1 MRDVR
6 DGTDCVIL
14 ITTFRYLLLRYQTHV
29 NTEVCAHFRCF
40 KYVYKYTFKAPDTT
54 AIAIDEIEAHLAGR
68 LLSASEAVHRLLS
81 LSLHKEWPPVVR
93 LDIHLPQQQTMV
105 FDPTTDEES
114 LMLQSVTSTSTLLA
128 FFRLNA
134 SDAFAKT
141 LLYHEVPE
149 HYVLVAGVWRK
160 RIYSKV
166 LGMIINITHPH
177 NRNHHLSISVHPP
190 SLQHPPIEGPVT
202 RSQALAVGRIY
213 GISHHNMEL
222 FALRRLLSV
231 VKGVQSFEDVATYNG
246 MVHANF
252 TDACLARGMMADDT
266 DIIAA
271 LQEIV
276 EVQISV
282 DEIRRQFARLL
293 MQNAPANP
301 QMMFNMFVDDM
312 HDDPGHPDAEV
323 FTMLALEHLMN
334 AQGRSMKDF
343 GFEVPRCENLD
354 AQRDTSTRRDSIA
367 LQNAQLRSATLMAR
381 LSDEQH
387 AALSMIIS
395 SIGNGQ
401 GPNVFALIA
410 SAGAG
415 KTLFANALAATL
427 RSQRRTVICVA
438 ASGLAAMLLDGGTT
452 AHSAFHIPI
461 PTHETSMCNFSREE
475 RRMMKHVD
483 LIIYDECSMVNAQV
497 ADCVD
502 RSLRD
507 IMGSNRPF
515 GGKCIL
521 WMGDFKQLLPVVQ
534 YGKGHN
540 CTIQKCYWWS
550 AAVRIT
556 FSRNWRASQHPEFCH
571 FLEDLGNGRLAAIT
585 PPPACR
591 VQSSAEMINA
601 VYGSEFPDCHQILA
615 LTLETCSEIN
625 KMCFARLPGE
635 CIEMHA
641 TDYYVECADPD
652 AFPHD
657 YIETLQMKG
666 APPWML
672 QLKIGGRYMCIRN
685 IDLPRGIING
695 TMLKLIAIGRLY
707 ATFKVL
713 TGKSAGSIEI
723 LLKAVFS
730 ISPEASGLP
739 FTIIRRQ
746 FPIIPAYC
754 LTVHKAQGQTMARVG
769 LIFESDPF
777 THGQL
782 YVALSR
788 VSGWDSVYVMCQD
801 SDIRNCVM
809 QFLLQ

>member
-1 MRDVR
+1 MAQTSLLQGAR
-6 DGTDCVIL
+6 L
-14 ITTFRYLLLRYQTHV
+14 NIT
-29 NTEVCAHFRCF
+29 
-40 KYVYKYTFKAPDTT
+40 
-54 AIAIDEIEAHLAGR
+54 IAQSHHQIH
-68 LLSASEAVHRLLS
+68 HRHPS
-81 LSLHKEWPPVVR
+81 PSLHRP
-93 LDIHLPQQQTMV
+93 L
-105 FDPTTDEES
+105 
-114 LMLQSVTSTSTLLA
+114 
-128 FFRLNA
+128 
-134 SDAFAKT
+134 
-141 LLYHEVPE
+141 
-149 HYVLVAGVWRK
+149 
-160 RIYSKV
+160 
-166 LGMIINITHPH
+166 
-177 NRNHHLSISVHPP
+177 PP
-190 SLQHPPIEGPVT
+190 SSSHVSLT
-202 RSQALAVGRIY
+202 CSQALAVGRIY
-213 GISHHNMEL
+213 GVSHHNAEL

-231 VKGVQSFEDVATYNG
+231 VKGAQSFEDMATYNG
-246 MVHANF
+246 MVHASF
-252 TDACLARGMMADDT
+252 SDACLARGMMADDT

-271 LQEIV
+271 LHEIV

-293 MQNAPANP
+293 MLNAPANP
-301 QMMFNMFVDDM
+301 QMLFDMFADDM
-312 HDDPGHPDAEV
+312 HDDPGHPDAV
-323 FTMLALEHLMN
+323 SFTMLAVEHHMN
-334 AQGRSMKDF
+334 VQGRSMSDF
-343 GFEVPRCENLD
+343 GFELPRCENLD
-354 AQRDTSTRRDSIA
+354 TQRDATTRRDRNA
-367 LQNAQLRSATLMAR
+367 LQHVQLQSAALMAR
-381 LSDEQH
+381 LSDEQR
-387 AALSMIIS
+387 AALSMITS
-395 SIGNGQ
+395 SIGNDNML
-401 GPNVFALIA
+401 NVFALIA

-415 KTLFANALAATL
+415 KTLFANALAATM
-427 RSQRRTVICVA
+427 RAQRRSVICVA

-452 AHSAFHIPI
+452 SHSAFHIPI
-461 PTHETSMCNFSREE
+461 PTHETSMCNFTREE
-475 RRMMKHVD
+475 RRMIKNVD
-483 LIIYDECSMVNAQV
+483 LIIYDECSMVNAQI

-507 IMGSNRPF
+507 IMGSEKPF

-550 AAVRIT
+550 TAVRIT
-556 FSRNWRASQHPEFCH
+556 FGRNWRAAKHPEFCH
-571 FLEDLGNGRLAAIT
+571 FLEDLGNGRLSAIT

-591 VQSSAEMINA
+591 VHSSAEMINA
-601 VYGSEFPDCHQILA
+601 IYGSEFPDNHQILA
-615 LTLETCSEIN
+615 LTLEMCSEIN

-635 CIEMHA
+635 CIEMPA
-641 TDYYVECADPD
+641 SDFYVECADPD

-672 QLKIGGRYMCIRN
+672 QFKIGGRYMCIRN

-695 TMLKLIAIGRLY
+695 TMLKLIAIGRHY

-723 LLKAVFS
+723 LLKSVFS
-730 ISPEASGLP
+730 ISSEASGLP

-801 SDIRNCVM
+801 GDIRNCVM